1 MNITIETINVENL
14 HLRQAGQPVEIP
26 PMVRAFIS
34 ALIASA
40 TSQDAPPSEPPSFPE
55 VPAVDGRPRIGEYWP
70 GQGGI
75 YAGDFRGDDGVIFG
89 LIVADCGEDAGRAR
103 WAQDGE
109 RGDLST
115 WDGLTNTTALRDN
128 CPAAKL
134 ASDYQADG
142 LADFYLPAR
151 RELQLAA
158 ANVPHIFGTESWY
171 WSSTPYSTIHAWAVD
186 FENSITR
193 YRDNEFRVRPF
204 RRVVIHD

>member
-1 MNITIETINVENL
+1 MNITINADNL
-14 HLRQAGQPVEIP
+14 HIAFNHAAAAPEMT
-26 PMVRAFIS
+26 PMARAFID
-34 ALIASA
+34 ALIRSA
-40 TSQDAPPSEPPSFPE
+40 TGQDAPPPAFPE

-89 LIVADCGEDAGRAR
+89 LIVSDCGEDVGRAR
-103 WAQDGE
+103 WAPDGE
-109 RGDLST
+109 RNNLSV

-134 ASDYQADG
+134 ASDHQADG

-158 ANVPHIFGTESWY
+158 ANLPHLFGSESWY
-171 WSSTPYSTIHAWAVD
+171 WSSTPYSTSHAWAVD
-186 FENSITR
+186 VEDGRVDYNDRS
-193 YRDNEFRVRPF
+193 NEFRVRPF
-204 RRVVIHD
+204 RRVVIHG